1 MSVPSLFK
9 NFRER
14 MDGLESLFVD
24 LQSDTLLLHQD
35 NNNLANLAIASDL
48 QIQQLVA
55 KNTTK
60 NRQNNDLRDNL
71 RAADESNK
79 RLKRQLDE
87 MEADKKKAES
97 MNVKVVAEMKQML
110 TAIGTNKSQRINLL
124 GEKSKLDIVRN
135 NRAV

>member
-35 NNNLANLAIASDL
+35 NNKLANLAIASDL

-71 RAADESNK
+71 KAADESNK

-110 TAIGTNKSQRINLL
+110 TAIGTSKSQRINLL

>member
-1 MSVPSLFK
+1 
-9 NFRER
+9 

>member
-71 RAADESNK
+71 KAADESNK